1 MNLAS
6 QSDFY
11 FDVGVQLSQ
20 LLEDEADLGAQLL
33 SGFAARFH
41 GLLGAALNATGKA
54 DATTLKEKLTARER
68 GLFDG
73 GRAAAKDYER
83 WRSEKPRIEQ
93 SALVGHNQHG
103 QASSAAQKRQR
114 KG

>member
-1 MNLAS
+1 MMSRSGGAP
-6 QSDFY
+6 
-11 FDVGVQLSQ
+11 
-20 LLEDEADLGAQLL
+20 ADDGPT
-33 SGFAARFH
+33 R
-41 GLLGAALNATGKA
+41 
-54 DATTLKEKLTARER
+54 
-68 GLFDG
+68 LFDG